1 MSVKEKAILK
11 FTERF
16 EGSHKS
22 LGPSDV
28 DYRVYDKQGNLIAFA
43 LVIPTDKEIKSCYPL
58 QVSLNN
64 LSKLSL
70 KRLNPVIIWACLD
83 GIMNGKIN
91 SISGTVSWQG
101 TSELSSELVVMY
113 PKQKTFNYAR
123 HY

>member
-1 MSVKEKAILK
+1 MSVKEKAIEK

-16 EGSHKS
+16 SGSYES
-22 LGPSDV
+22 LGPNDV
-28 DYRVYDKQGNLIAFA
+28 DYRVYDKNGNLIAFA
-43 LVIPTDKEIKSCYPL
+43 LVIPVEKEIKSCYPL
-58 QVSLNN
+58 QVSINN

-83 GIMNGKIN
+83 GIMYGKIN

>member
-1 MSVKEKAILK
+1 MSEKDKAILK

-16 EGSHKS
+16 EGSHKN

-83 GIMNGKIN
+83 GIMYGKIN

>member
-83 GIMNGKIN
+83 GIMYGKIN

-101 TSELSSELVVMY
+101 PSELSSELVVMY

>member
-43 LVIPTDKEIKSCYPL
+43 LVIPTDKLNLVNLPGICLTLIKS
-58 QVSLNN
+58 
-64 LSKLSL
+64 
-70 KRLNPVIIWACLD
+70 
-83 GIMNGKIN
+83 
-91 SISGTVSWQG
+91 SISGCQ
-101 TSELSSELVVMY
+101 TSN
-113 PKQKTFNYAR
+113 TAI
-123 HY
+123 

>member
-1 MSVKEKAILK
+1 MSVKEKAIGK

-16 EGSHKS
+16 SGSYKS
-22 LGPSDV
+22 LGPNDV
-28 DYRVYDKQGNLIAFA
+28 DYRVYDKNGNLIAFA
-43 LVIPTDKEIKSCYPL
+43 LIIPVEKEIKSCYPL

-83 GIMNGKIN
+83 GIMYGKIN

-101 TSELSSELVVMY
+101 TSELSSELIVMY